1 MNGVVPSFPTE
12 LLQLVFSYLLLEDLK
27 SAAMVTKRWQD
38 AGEALKLWEDKKVD
52 NQDDDWEAARLPVLL
67 HCLQCKIAFH
77 ISEPWLG
84 AVNMAHAC
92 SGAPGVIKVEE
103 FLG

>member
-38 AGEALKLWEDKKVD
+38 AGEALKLWEDKK
-52 NQDDDWEAARLPVLL
+52 
-67 HCLQCKIAFH
+67 
-77 ISEPWLG
+77 
-84 AVNMAHAC
+84 
-92 SGAPGVIKVEE
+92 
-103 FLG
+103 

>member
-1 MNGVVPSFPTE
+1 MPSFPTE

-67 HCLQCKIAFH
+67 HCLQCKLLFTFQNPGWGL
-77 ISEPWLG
+77 STWLMH
-84 AVNMAHAC
+84 VLV
-92 SGAPGVIKVEE
+92 PQV
-103 FLG
+103 